1 MSNMLTNKY
10 SLTKEAL
17 EKLKLELEDLKIK
30 RKEAIERI
38 KVAKGYGDLSENSE
52 YSEARETQGL
62 IESRVGELEEIIRNA
77 KVIQVSNHTTK
88 IVILGSMVDLEPVI
102 AGEGSSKTWQL
113 VTSVEANPTEGK
125 ISQDSPVGKTLVN
138 KQTGALITIKTPK
151 KDVQYKIVR
160 IY

>member
-1 MSNMLTNKY
+1 MLTNKY

-17 EKLKLELEDLKIK
+17 ERLKLELDDLKIK

-62 IESRVGELEEIIRNA
+62 IESRVSELEEIIRNA
-77 KVIQVSNHTTK
+77 RVIQVSNHTTK
-88 IVILGSMVDLEPVI
+88 IVILGSMIDLELVNSK
-102 AGEGSSKTWQL
+102 EGSLRTWQL

-125 ISQDSPVGKTLVN
+125 ISQDSPVGKVLGN
-138 KQTGALITIKTPK
+138 KQTGDLITIKTPK
-151 KDVQYKIVR
+151 KDIQYKIVR

>member
-1 MSNMLTNKY
+1 MLTNKY

-17 EKLKLELEDLKIK
+17 ERLKLELDDLKIK

-62 IESRVGELEEIIRNA
+62 IESRVSELEEIIRNA
-77 KVIQVSNHTTK
+77 RVIQVSNHTTK
-88 IVILGSMVDLEPVI
+88 IVILGSMIDLEPVNSK
-102 AGEGSSKTWQL
+102 EGSLRTWQL

-125 ISQDSPVGKTLVN
+125 ISQDSPVGKVLGN
-138 KQTGALITIKTPK
+138 KQTGDLITIKTPK
-151 KDVQYKIVR
+151 KDIQYKIVK

>member
-1 MSNMLTNKY
+1 MFNKY

-17 EKLKLELEDLKIK
+17 EKLKLELENLKVK

-62 IESRVGELEEIIRNA
+62 IESRINELEEIIRNA
-77 KVIQVSNHTTK
+77 KVIQVMNHTTR
-88 IVILGSMVDLEPVI
+88 IVMLGSMINIEPVNVKD
-102 AGEGSSKTWQL
+102 GSEKTWQL
-113 VTSVEANPTEGK
+113 VTSVEANPGEGK
-125 ISQDSPVGKTLVN
+125 ISQDSPIGKALVN
-138 KQTGALITIKTPK
+138 KQIGDLIIVKTPK
-151 KDVQYKIVR
+151 KDIQYKIVK